1 MQLHGAQFIF
11 DRVSGY
17 SSVEAISR
25 AIRRCLKANKPFV
38 PRRSVRDGG
47 VWLLQQVEREGSV
60 PAPVPSTACL
70 EEHRAAG
77 LRIIQDFR
85 TAQHR

>member
-11 DRVSGY
+11 GQISGY
-17 SSVEAISR
+17 ANVGGISR

-38 PRRSVRDGG
+38 PRRSARAGG
-47 VWLLQQVEREGSV
+47 VWLLQQGEREGSV
-60 PAPVPSTACL
+60 PAPVPSAACL

-77 LRIIQDFR
+77 LRRIQDLR
-85 TAQHR
+85 TA